1 MSNTLH
7 LTICLKNVKIV
18 TMTSLAFWK
27 FKNFHKVLR
36 FMIPRVQKSYPK
48 FLYGTHEHTFLR
60 LEF

>member
-1 MSNTLH
+1 MPQK
-7 LTICLKNVKIV
+7 CKIV
-18 TMTSLAFWK
+18 TVTSLTFWK

-48 FLYGTHEHTFLR
+48 FLYGPHEHTFLR